1 MPQYVITAPNGKK
14 YRITGETK
22 EGALSAL
29 RKHLGDAQPQQ
40 QSAAPVAAQ
49 PSAPAPTPEMSWSDW
64 GMDVL
69 KGGATGLVK
78 GATSL
83 AGGIGDAQ
91 KMTGDV
97 LGWGAGKLGFSPEVQ
112 QAATSVGQKLA
123 FPGMG
128 NLPTSEMLR
137 QPIEAAVGP
146 LPKAKS
152 LTGQIVER
160 VGEFV
165 PAAIG
170 GPGTLGRRAAMAT
183 VPAVASELAGR
194 IPGVEGSQYQPYVE
208 LAAGLATG
216 LPIAGGGK
224 GDALKAMRGEAMVK
238 SRDAK
243 GNVTERFADTTEALT
258 DMGRRVDDAYGA
270 IDKAG
275 IVFDDNAV
283 KSAAMKIKSA
293 LANRGWTKVAGGP
306 EAQLLNRVDDLL
318 KPRKVAAWT
327 TVDKILS
334 EAKKVVRTNKDSTV
348 QGNVSVIID
357 KLEDLVRSGRFT
369 SRKGVTKDE
378 MNALVSEAR
387 DLARRDIVGS
397 QIAEMKGNLPG
408 YLVGDEGAFRNQ
420 FGSYFKTGKAKG
432 LSDAEREAF
441 AKVVQREGLLGM
453 AHNSASRIGQIAG
466 GVGGGGVGALAG
478 SVFGPAGT
486 VLGGL
491 AGAFGTSATQ
501 AGFRKFMDAITEK
514 AVDDALKTILAGR
527 KAQGQALKEEQIES
541 LRATIRAA
549 LTSEAATRPVRE
561 DWFVQDANG
570 RTYSPTGS
578 GPAVPR

>member
-1 MPQYVITAPNGKK
+1 MPQYSITAPNGKK

-22 EGALSAL
+22 EGAVAAL
-29 RKHLGDAQPQQ
+29 RKHLGDGRQQ
-40 QSAAPVAAQ
+40 ASLPTNT
-49 PSAPAPTPEMSWSDW
+49 PSPAPPSTPKMSLGEM

-69 KGGATGLVK
+69 RGGASGLVK

-83 AGGIGDAQ
+83 AGGFGDAQ
-91 KMTGDV
+91 RMTGDV
-97 LGWGAGKLGFSPEVQ
+97 LGWGAGKLGLSPEMQ
-112 QAATSVGQKLA
+112 QAATSVGQRLA

-128 NLPTSEMLR
+128 KMPTSDTLR
-137 QPIEAAVGP
+137 NPIEDVVGP
-146 LPKAKS
+146 LPNAKS
-152 LTGQIVER
+152 IPGQIAQR
-160 VGEFV
+160 FGEFV

-170 GPGTLGRRAAMAT
+170 GPGSLGRRLAMTAA
-183 VPAVASELAGR
+183 PAVTSELAGR
-194 IPGVEGSQYQPYVE
+194 IPGVEGSAYQPYVE
-208 LAAGLATG
+208 TAVGLATG
-216 LPIAGGGK
+216 LPIAGGGR
-224 GDALKAMRGEAMVK
+224 GDALKAMRNETMVK
-238 SRDAK
+238 SRGPK
-243 GNVTERFADTTEALT
+243 GEVAERFTDTTEALT
-258 DMGRRVDDAYGA
+258 DMGRKVSDAYGA

-283 KSAAMKIKSA
+283 KSAAMKIKSS

-348 QGNVSVIID
+348 QGNVGVIID
-357 KLEDLVRSGRFT
+357 KLEDLVKSGRFT

-378 MNALVSEAR
+378 MNALVSNAR
-387 DLARRDIVGS
+387 DLAKRDIVGS
-397 QIAEMKGNLPG
+397 QVAEMKSKLPG

-432 LSDAEREAF
+432 LSDAEKDAF
-441 AKVVQREGLLGM
+441 GKVVRREGLLGM

-491 AGAFGTSATQ
+491 AGAVGTSATQ
-501 AGFRKFMDAITEK
+501 AGFRKMMDAITEK
-514 AVDDALKTILAGR
+514 AVDDALKTVLAGR
-527 KAQGQALKEEQIES
+527 KAQGEAMAKEQVER

-549 LTSEAATRPVRE
+549 LTSEASTRPVRD
-561 DWFVQDANG
+561 DWFIQDANG
-570 RTYSPTGS
+570 RTYNAP
-578 GPAVPR
+578 

>member
-1 MPQYVITAPNGKK
+1 MTDKAAVREAARKELLRRAAKKELERRRALAP
-14 YRITGETK
+14 
-22 EGALSAL
+22 
-29 RKHLGDAQPQQ
+29 AQ
-40 QSAAPVAAQ
+40 AAAQTQ
-49 PSAPAPTPEMSWSDW
+49 PSAPSAAPEMSWGET
-64 GMDVL
+64 GMDML
-69 KGGATGLVK
+69 RGGASGLIK

-91 KMTGDV
+91 KITGDV

-112 QAATSVGQKLA
+112 KAASTVGQRLA

-137 QPIEAAVGP
+137 KPIESAVGP

-152 LTGQIVER
+152 LPGQIAER

-170 GPGTLGRRAAMAT
+170 GPGTLGRKAAMAT

-216 LPIAGGGK
+216 LPIAAGGK
-224 GDALKAMRGEAMVK
+224 GDALKAMRDETMVK
-238 SRDAK
+238 SRGPK
-243 GNVTERFADTTEALT
+243 GEVTGRFADTTEALA
-258 DMGRRVDDAYGA
+258 DMDRRVGDAYGA
-270 IDKAG
+270 IDRAKV
-275 IVFDDNAV
+275 VFDDNAV

-293 LANRGWTKVAGGP
+293 LADRGWTKVAGGP

-334 EAKKVVRTNKDSTV
+334 DAKKVVRTTKDSTV
-348 QGNVSVIID
+348 QGNVGVIID
-357 KLEDLVRSGRFT
+357 KLEDLVKSGRFT

-387 DLARRDIVGS
+387 DLAKRNIVGN

-432 LSDAEREAF
+432 LSDAERDAF
-441 AKVVQREGLLGM
+441 EKVVRREGLLGM

-466 GVGGGGVGALAG
+466 GVGGGGVGAAAG
-478 SVFGPAGT
+478 SVFGPAGM

-491 AGAFGTSATQ
+491 AGAVGTSATQ
-501 AGFRKFMDAITEK
+501 AGFRKMMDAITEK
-514 AVDDALKTILAGR
+514 AVDDALKTVLAGR
-527 KAQGQALKEEQIES
+527 KAQGRAMKKEQVEA

-549 LTSEAATRPVRE
+549 LTSEAATRPVRD
-561 DWFVQDANG
+561 DWFIQDANG
-570 RTYSPTGS
+570 RTYGPS
-578 GPAVPR
+578 GTPPAVPR